1 MIKVENLVFKYD
13 LAQIKNTINIP
24 FWEVKAKENI
34 YITGPSGSGKSTLIH
49 LISGLIKPTSG
60 SIIIDKTNLSDLST
74 KKKNNFRANKI
85 GLISQQFNLIPYL
98 SVLENIELAS
108 SFQSKKNINVYEEVK
123 QAMDKL
129 GLNRHFFDKKASD
142 LSFGQQQRVAII
154 RALINKPKLLLA
166 DEPTSA
172 LDHSAKHRFIEML
185 KEMSKVHGITLL
197 FISHD
202 TSLKDH
208 FDMSIDMEKLN
219 VN

>member
-1 MIKVENLVFKYD
+1 MIKIEKLIFKYD
-13 LAQIKNTINIP
+13 KNQKHNTISVP

-34 YITGPSGSGKSTLIH
+34 YISGPSGSGKSTLIH
-49 LISGLIKPTSG
+49 LLSGLIEPISG
-60 SIIIDKTNLSDLST
+60 SIIIDKTHINKLST
-74 KKKNNFRANKI
+74 HKKNNFRANNI

-98 SVLENIELAS
+98 SVIENIELAG
-108 SFQSKKNINVYEEVK
+108 SFQSKKPVNIKDDVE

-129 GLNRHFFDKKASD
+129 GLDRHYLDKKASA

-172 LDHSAKHRFIEML
+172 LDHSAKHKFIEML
-185 KEMSKVHGITLL
+185 KEMSMAYGITLL

-202 TSLKDH
+202 TSLKSH
-208 FDMSIDMEKLN
+208 FDLNIDMDELN
-219 VN
+219 VI